1 MGYLE
6 EAEIRVFPEE
16 RYAPK
21 FGPTQRPESF
31 RSRTMSPI
39 VRSTSR
45 CIVEGCC
52 GEGKSGVDVLGV
64 ALFGLVEA
72 VNSLCDIERGGSSV
86 GKGIPSWL
94 VLLGSAVAW
103 WGNGGRGTGSRSTVR
118 LVAILRRGFA
128 SLGLVCALRLSG
140 PLANPIAGILGR
152 FRRGGFGASATEFSA
167 SRDRF
172 R

>member
-31 RSRTMSPI
+31 RSRAMSPI
-39 VRSTSR
+39 VRSVSR

-52 GEGKSGVDVLGV
+52 GEGESGVGVLGV

-72 VNSLCDIERGGSSV
+72 VDSPCDIERGGGSV
-86 GKGIPSWL
+86 GEGIPSWL

-103 WGNGGRGTGSRSTVR
+103 CGNGGRGTGSRSTVR
-118 LVAILRRGFA
+118 LVAILRLAGAGLRPA
-128 SLGLVCALRLSG
+128 SIW
-140 PLANPIAGILGR
+140 PIG
-152 FRRGGFGASATEFSA
+152 
-167 SRDRF
+167 
-172 R
+172 